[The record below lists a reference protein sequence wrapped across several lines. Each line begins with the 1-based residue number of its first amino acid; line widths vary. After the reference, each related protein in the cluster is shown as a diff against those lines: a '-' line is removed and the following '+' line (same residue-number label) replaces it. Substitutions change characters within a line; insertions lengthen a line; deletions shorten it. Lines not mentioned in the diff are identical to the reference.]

1 VNAVIGAA
9 ADLQAMFV
17 AEGWRFCFI
26 GGVAL
31 QRWGEPRETVD
42 VDATLLTGFGRED
55 QYIQKL
61 LAVFEARIDRA
72 AEFART
78 RRVVLLRAKSGV
90 GLDIALGGLAFEET
104 VVERSSLFEFPP
116 DVPLR
121 TCSAGDLIVLK
132 AFAARERDWIDI
144 EGVIVRQAAVLDW
157 RYVRDQLGQLAELKE
172 EPEILSELER
182 RRAKLEH

>member
-1 VNAVIGAA
+1 MNAVIGAA

-78 RRVVLLRAKSGV
+78 RRVAAPVQVASSGADLV
-90 GLDIALGGLAFEET
+90 GLTAIA
-104 VVERSSLFEFPP
+104 S
-116 DVPLR
+116 
-121 TCSAGDLIVLK
+121 
-132 AFAARERDWIDI
+132 
-144 EGVIVRQAAVLDW
+144 
-157 RYVRDQLGQLAELKE
+157 
-172 EPEILSELER
+172 
-182 RRAKLEH
+182 